1 MNTYKILIIAFSVM
15 TIACSHHP
23 NTIDEKVDNLLSQMT
38 LDEKIGQLVQYNG
51 FWDATGPIPQESNTK
66 KKYEDV
72 KQGLVGSVL
81 NVYGT
86 AQVRKLQEIA
96 VTQSRLGIPLI
107 FGMDVIHGYKTAFPV
122 PIAEAACWNMQTIE
136 QAARISAI
144 EASAAGI
151 NWTFA
156 PMLDVSRDPRWGRVM
171 EGAGEDP
178 YLTAQVGIAKI
189 KGFQGT
195 DLSHEQSIAAC
206 AKHFAGYGFPIAGRD
221 YNTVDVSMVT
231 LYNDILPPFKAAVY
245 NNVATV
251 MNAFNVLN
259 GVPCTGN
266 TMLVRN
272 ILKHTWNFKGF
283 VVSDWGSIMEL
294 ATHGYARDRAHA
306 AQIAIEAGCDMD
318 MESYAYRN
326 DLKPLVENG
335 TIPESLIDDAV
346 RRILRIKF
354 ELGLFDN
361 PYKYCDSVR
370 EKTILHATDFS
381 KEALQSALEAIVL
394 LKNDNSLLP
403 LSKNQKHIAVI
414 GALANDKD
422 SPIGNWRAQAL
433 PSSAVSVLEG
443 LAKYTSNIT
452 YVQGAVLNTNPAGFT
467 HKVSINETDKSG
479 FAEAIAVAKKSEVVV
494 MVLGENCFQSGEAR
508 SRSDIGLPGVQQEL
522 LEAVYA
528 VNKNIVL
535 ILMNGRPL
543 TIPWAGAHVP
553 AILETWQLGSQSGN
567 AIAQVLFGD
576 FNPQGKLPMSF
587 PRSVGQIPLYYNHLN
602 TGRPAGFNRVF
613 WSHYTDIENTP
624 LYSFGHGLSYT
635 TFAYSNLEITPKKNG
650 EYTITACIT
659 NTGTRV
665 GTETPQLY
673 IRDIVA
679 SVVRPVKELKGFTK
693 VTLKPNESKTI
704 EFVLTDAELG
714 FYTETG
720 AFTVEPGEFEIM
732 IGSGSDAI
740 LLRSILVLK

>member
-1 MNTYKILIIAFSVM
+1 
-15 TIACSHHP
+15 
-23 NTIDEKVDNLLSQMT
+23 
-38 LDEKIGQLVQYNG
+38 
-51 FWDATGPIPQESNTK
+51 
-66 KKYEDV
+66 
-72 KQGLVGSVL
+72 
-81 NVYGT
+81 
-86 AQVRKLQEIA
+86 
-96 VTQSRLGIPLI
+96 
-107 FGMDVIHGYKTAFPV
+107 
-122 PIAEAACWNMQTIE
+122 
-136 QAARISAI
+136 
-144 EASAAGI
+144 
-151 NWTFA
+151 
-156 PMLDVSRDPRWGRVM
+156 
-171 EGAGEDP
+171 
-178 YLTAQVGIAKI
+178 
-189 KGFQGT
+189 
-195 DLSHEQSIAAC
+195 
-206 AKHFAGYGFPIAGRD
+206 
-221 YNTVDVSMVT
+221 MVT
-231 LYNDILPPFKAAVY
+231 LYNDILPPFKAAVD

-394 LKNDNSLLP
+394 LKNENSLLP

-422 SPIGNWRAQAL
+422 SPIGNWRAQAV

-467 HKVSINETDKSG
+467 HKVTINETDKSG

-508 SRSDIGLPGVQQEL
+508 SRADIGLPGVQQEL

-650 EYTITACIT
+650 KYTITLRIT

-714 FYTETG
+714 FIQKR
-720 AFTVEPGEFEIM
+720 VC
-732 IGSGSDAI
+732 
-740 LLRSILVLK
+740 LQ